1 MNGRA
6 LPASLTVPQQE
17 EHGTRKS
24 PGGGGGGREK
34 KREPTNVKMTY
45 NSQQL
50 ATTLKCCPGRR
61 HLDNL
66 SKEAI
71 SLPLLSFLFSFSLS
85 LSLSLYLN
93 LFLFSFIYLIVFPLL
108 YVVVAVVA
116 AVAGVNLRT
125 PACNAIYRGRRKV
138 MQCRF
143 LETAVSGNLRRFSEI
158 PHPPTHSPL
167 LPRGGSLR

>member
-1 MNGRA
+1 MRRSIFHFQEGWGRRRKMNGRA

-85 LSLSLYLN
+85 LSLSLFISIYFY
-93 LFLFSFIYLIVFPLL
+93 FLLSI
-108 YVVVAVVA
+108 
-116 AVAGVNLRT
+116 
-125 PACNAIYRGRRKV
+125 
-138 MQCRF
+138 
-143 LETAVSGNLRRFSEI
+143 
-158 PHPPTHSPL
+158 
-167 LPRGGSLR
+167 